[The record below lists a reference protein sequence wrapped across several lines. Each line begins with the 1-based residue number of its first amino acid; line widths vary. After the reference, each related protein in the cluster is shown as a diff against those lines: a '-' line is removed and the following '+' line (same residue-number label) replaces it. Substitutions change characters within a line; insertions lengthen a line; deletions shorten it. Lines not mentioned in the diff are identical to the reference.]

1 MKQEKEEVVMGET
14 RGDEDDDIAEQG
26 EMMEPVDRN
35 LPMSAPGE
43 EGDYGY

>member
-1 MKQEKEEVVMGET
+1 MKQEKVEG
-14 RGDEDDDIAEQG
+14 GDESIAEQG

-35 LPMSAPGE
+35 LPMAAPGE